1 MVFISGDRHTAELS
15 RLDPGAAL
23 TTPPTRAEP
32 RPALAPAQSQPRYPL
47 YDLTSSALNQTN
59 RISQELNAHRLGS
72 LFGESNSGA
81 IVLEPAAEKSQSVVR
96 FVLRDAAGKTLLE
109 HETTLGDLSAGPK
122 E

>member
-32 RPALAPAQSQPRYPL
+32 RPARAPAQSQPRYPL